1 MDKYEHVML
10 VGEGSYGVVMKCR
23 HKELDQM
30 VAIKK
35 FLETE
40 EDATIR
46 KMALRE
52 IRMLRRLRHEN
63 LVAIIEV
70 FRYRKRFYLVFEYLN
85 GTILDELEKMGGGLG
100 EEQCRERLYQI
111 IRAISYCHSNQ
122 IIHRD
127 VKPENV
133 LVSTN
138 GVVKLCDFGFARLA
152 TNTNEPLTDYVA
164 TRWYRAPE
172 LLVGD
177 QSYGTGVDIWAIG
190 CLFAEMMTGEPLLPG
205 ESDID
210 QLFLIVKMIGKPC
223 PKHLQLMSKS
233 SALREIKA
241 ASPQSSNS
249 LHRNF
254 EDWPTNTLDILAS
267 CLKMDPSLRAT
278 SEELLRHSYFTHDNF
293 PQIFLPALR
302 EKVLMEYNSNPLLRK
317 VKAEI
322 LYSTDRHE
330 EQRVRKPSSNEPCKW
345 KFHFGAGDSLGPT
358 KRKQHDTYENMTD
371 RSQRSN
377 HRTTP
382 KVSLN
387 KLKEKNASKSQYSL
401 DFQNGNN
408 TAEMYMLEKSLE
420 SLARLSQKYDYSRS
434 DSPLKEL
441 SNDNKT
447 NTNDHHTTQNQLGH
461 SLNHKDQLITKK
473 SPLYPTKSTISQLS
487 LTGFSSKSQLF
498 KKDQQPNFASTTWVD
513 GEGRR
518 THRRGS
524 RGDFTLPNLP
534 GATVTPNKTKKKNFQ
549 EADSLQSDTVTPAY
563 RYSKAKRR
571 YNGSTKVADGFRY
584 DNV

>member
-23 HKELDQM
+23 HKELNQM

-85 GTILDELEKMGGGLG
+85 GTILDELEKMQGGLG
-100 EEQCRERLYQI
+100 DEQCRERLYQI
-111 IRAISYCHSNQ
+111 VRAISYCHSNQ

-177 QSYGTGVDIWAIG
+177 QGYGTGVDIWAIG
-190 CLFAEMMTGEPLLPG
+190 CLFAEMMTGEPLFPG

-223 PKHLQLMSKS
+223 PKHLQLMTKS

-241 ASPQSSNS
+241 ATPQSGNT
-249 LHRNF
+249 LHSNF
-254 EDWPTNTLDILAS
+254 EDWPRTTLDILIS
-267 CLKMDPSLRAT
+267 CLKMDPSQRA
-278 SEELLRHSYFTHDNF
+278 SAEDLLRHNYFTHDNF
-293 PQIFLPALR
+293 PQIFVPALR
-302 EKVLMEYNSNPLLRK
+302 DKVLVEYNGNPLLRK

-322 LYSTDRHE
+322 LHSTDRHD
-330 EQRVRKPSSNEPCKW
+330 EQRVRKPSSNEPCRW
-345 KFHFGAGDSLGPT
+345 KFHFTTNEPFGPT
-358 KRKQHDTYENMTD
+358 KRKQQEVYENSTD

-377 HRTTP
+377 HKSTP
-382 KVSLN
+382 KVSVN
-387 KLKEKNASKSQYSL
+387 KLKEKNSVPKQTYSV

-408 TAEMYMLEKSLE
+408 AAEMYMLEKSLE
-420 SLARLSQKYDYSRS
+420 SLARLSQKYDYQRS

-441 SNDNKT
+441 ANDNKL
-447 NTNDHHTTQNQLGH
+447 NTFRDYTTAPSTQNLSLGQTLNYKEQLM
-461 SLNHKDQLITKK
+461 TKK
-473 SPLYPTKSTISQLS
+473 SPLYPAKTTVSQIS
-487 LTGFSSKSQLF
+487 LTGYGGGKNQFG
-498 KKDQQPNFASTTWVD
+498 KKDQQSLFASNTWID
-513 GEGRR
+513 SESRR
-518 THRRGS
+518 TQRRES

-534 GATVTPNKTKKKNFQ
+534 GATATPNKMKKKNFP
-549 EADSLQSDTVTPAY
+549 EADSLQSDTVTP
-563 RYSKAKRR
+563 RLNSSKSQK
-571 YNGSTKVADGFRY
+571 SPTTKHPT
-584 DNV
+584 

>member
-52 IRMLRRLRHEN
+52 IRMLRRLKHEN

-85 GTILDELEKMGGGLG
+85 GTILDELERMDGGLG
-100 EEQCRERLYQI
+100 EERCRERLYQI

-133 LVSTN
+133 LVSSN

-177 QSYGTGVDIWAIG
+177 QNYGTGVDIWAIG
-190 CLFAEMMTGEPLLPG
+190 CLFAEMLTGDPLFPG

-210 QLFLIVKMIGKPC
+210 QLFLIVKMLGKPC
-223 PKHLQLMSKS
+223 PKHQQLMSKN
-233 SALREIKA
+233 SALRGIKA
-241 ASPQSSNS
+241 ASPHPTDTLQ
-249 LHRNF
+249 RNF
-254 EDWPTNTLDILAS
+254 SDWPQLSLNILGS
-267 CLKMDPSLRAT
+267 CLKMDPSQRAS
-278 SEELLRHSYFTHDNF
+278 SEDLLRHNYFSHDNF
-293 PQIFLPALR
+293 AQIFVPALR
-302 EKVLMEYNSNPLLRK
+302 EKVLMEYNANPLLRK

-322 LYSTDRHE
+322 LYSTDRHD
-330 EQRVRKPSSNEPCKW
+330 EQRFRKPPSSEPCKW
-345 KFHFGAGDSLGPT
+345 KFHFAAGDAGAT
-358 KRKQHDTYENMTD
+358 KRKLYDTYENNTD
-371 RSQRSN
+371 RSQRSM

-382 KVSLN
+382 KMAGS
-387 KLKEKNASKSQYSL
+387 KPKEKPAPKQQYSV
-401 DFQNGNN
+401 DFRNGNN
-408 TAEMYMLEKSLE
+408 AAEMYMLEKSLE
-420 SLARLSQKYDYSRS
+420 SLARLSQKNEHRTET
-434 DSPLKEL
+434 PFKEL
-441 SNDNKT
+441 PYDGKPNTPQSTYTNLFQYVEQKT
-447 NTNDHHTTQNQLGH
+447 TST
-461 SLNHKDQLITKK
+461 LNHPSNHGGASKDQLVTKK
-473 SPLYPTKSTISQLS
+473 TPLYPTKTTMIQIS
-487 LTGFSSKSQLF
+487 LTGYNRNQFL
-498 KKDQQPNFASTTWVD
+498 KKDQCNLTSTTWI
-513 GEGRR
+513 EGGGKKEQ
-518 THRRGS
+518 RRGS

-534 GATVTPNKTKKKNFQ
+534 GGIPIFESQKKVSRFQ
-549 EADSLQSDTVTPAY
+549 
-563 RYSKAKRR
+563 
-571 YNGSTKVADGFRY
+571 
-584 DNV
+584 